1 MERRVANSHGVRVAA
16 GSEPTALTH
25 LHLHGTRLYGRRV
38 ASRDVGGSGNR
49 QQEEEAAKG
58 KTIFR
63 WDFKSLSYRMF
74 RH

>member
-16 GSEPTALTH
+16 GSEPTALTHLHLH

-49 QQEEEAAKG
+49 QQEEEAAKVN
-58 KTIFR
+58 I
-63 WDFKSLSYRMF
+63 L
-74 RH
+74 